1 MEDRPGV
8 TRDQRWFSAGG
19 GIELLD
25 TPGVLWPK
33 FEDQAVAR
41 RLAFTGAIRDQVLDG
56 EGLACALL
64 VLLRD
69 RNASALRERY
79 RLSGDLPEAGYALLE
94 EIGRRRGMLISGG
107 EVDTERAA
115 AMLLDEFR
123 AGRLG
128 RVTLELPPEDGET
141 KG

>member
-1 MEDRPGV
+1 M
-8 TRDQRWFSAGG
+8 
-19 GIELLD
+19 
-25 TPGVLWPK
+25 
-33 FEDQAVAR
+33 
-41 RLAFTGAIRDQVLDG
+41 
-56 EGLACALL
+56 ACALL

-123 AGRLG
+123 PAGSAGDAGAAAGG
-128 RVTLELPPEDGET
+128 RRNERIRAG
-141 KG
+141 